1 MVSDEFINANETDTD
16 EEYKETNLVTR
27 LKIKTIYEHLNLYSK
42 EQVDA
47 VLEVLSEKDRNII
60 RARYGN
66 DLNNPVAQKMTG
78 EDSVRFYSFLLPKM
92 KRLLS
97 NFNVEEKTKKIKTI
111 YELLESYSKEQINTM
126 LGNLSEEEKALIVA
140 RYGNDLDNPVFGMM
154 TTEDRRRFYYYLVPR
169 MKKLLTDCNR
179 KSKLKTIYELLD
191 SYSREQVDTML
202 ENLSDED
209 KSLIVARYGNDLDNP
224 LSTKLTKEE
233 SIEFYNVLVPRM
245 RKLLAKSNRKI
256 ESKTMSSEEVEI
268 LSNNQEFNIPVLTEE
283 IPEDDL
289 SSVNT
294 KIMTRDDCIKTLQLI
309 PGILKTMDICSS
321 REIGLVSL
329 VMSLKLGCIEG
340 KCFSNSDI
348 SEILGIE
355 SQEVIYITKRALL
368 ACKREISQFVDSTIE
383 VLDEGPDRDDNKVFY
398 KSLVDDKNPKA

>member
-1 MVSDEFINANETDTD
+1 MASDQFINANETDTD
-16 EEYKETNLVTR
+16 KEYKETNLVAR
-27 LKIKTIYEHLNLYSK
+27 PKIKTIYEHLDLYSK

-47 VLEVLSEKDRNII
+47 VLEGLSEKDKNII

-66 DLNNPVAQKMTG
+66 DLDNPVAQKMTM
-78 EDSVRFYSFLLPKM
+78 EDSNRFYSLLLPKM
-92 KRLLS
+92 KKLLS
-97 NFNVEEKTKKIKTI
+97 NPNGERKIRRIKTI
-111 YELLESYSKEQINTM
+111 YELLDSYSKEQVDTM
-126 LGNLSEEEKALIVA
+126 LGNLSEEEKALV
-140 RYGNDLDNPVFGMM
+140 
-154 TTEDRRRFYYYLVPR
+154 
-169 MKKLLTDCNR
+169 
-179 KSKLKTIYELLD
+179 
-191 SYSREQVDTML
+191 
-202 ENLSDED
+202 
-209 KSLIVARYGNDLDNP
+209 VARYGNDLDNP
-224 LSTKLTKEE
+224 LSTKLVKEE
-233 SIEFYNVLVPRM
+233 SIKFYNYLVPRM
-245 RKLLAKSNRKI
+245 RKLLSKSNEKI
-256 ESKTMSSEEVEI
+256 ESKTMPSEEIEI

-355 SQEVIYITKRALL
+355 SREVIDITKKALL

-383 VLDEGPDRDDNKVFY
+383 ILDEEPDKKDNKVFY
-398 KSLVDDKNPKA
+398 KVLPDNKNPKA